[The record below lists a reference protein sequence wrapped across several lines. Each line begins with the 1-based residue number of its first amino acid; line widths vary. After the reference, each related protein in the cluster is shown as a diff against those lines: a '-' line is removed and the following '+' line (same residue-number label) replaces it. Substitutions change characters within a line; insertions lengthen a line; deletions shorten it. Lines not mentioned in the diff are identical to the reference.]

1 MLAVRGMDIILS
13 KTVVKLW
20 VVFIKGSYMKFL
32 TFLFLI
38 LVSNIANSGCLDNL
52 TSSGVIVSK
61 IKGFYINR
69 DNQADQQRHNVILDK
84 ATCTASQSGDVAL
97 APVTKEYY
105 YLSFRSA
112 DKTLWASLL
121 SAQARDTLVEFR
133 ISNPIENSNVNAIA
147 YVITPAYARA
157 Q

>member
-1 MLAVRGMDIILS
+1 
-13 KTVVKLW
+13 
-20 VVFIKGSYMKFL
+20 MKFF
-32 TFLFLI
+32 TFMVLI
-38 LVSNIANSGCLDNL
+38 QISSVANSRCLDNL
-52 TSSGVIVSK
+52 TSSAVIVSK

-69 DNQADQQRHNVILDK
+69 DNQAELQRHNVILDK
-84 ATCTASQSGDVAL
+84 ATCTASQSGEVTL

-112 DKTLWASLL
+112 DKTLLASLL
-121 SAQARDTLVEFR
+121 SAQARDTVVEFR
-133 ISNPIENSNVNAIA
+133 ITSPIENSNVNAIA